1 MFIRASCLGGTI
13 SPSIFRVRLPEPGS
27 EDRVAPGMILSI
39 VFIQL
44 LTVGNLGQSLVF
56 SHPVRSIWTSTT
68 SSQTGDMALGV
79 STGVICMREHPNDW
93 DRHLFLTGSDVFA
106 VEFLPT
112 EPSVLLCGSRDGV
125 MRLFDM
131 RIRQTDVGQSN
142 LVVRHK
148 SSITHI
154 RHLNEVT
161 IVVHGPQKCA
171 LYDLRFPH
179 PRSPSKA
186 FAELTN
192 PVMTYERVHDR
203 KGYMLML
210 GFDVCKERQIMV
222 VASEDQRVRLFSMV
236 TGNELE
242 SGLGK
247 DPFHHAS
254 RALRFCDE
262 EHGGGVESIMAAN
275 GPALEYYKI

>member
-1 MFIRASCLGGTI
+1 M
-13 SPSIFRVRLPEPGS
+13 
-27 EDRVAPGMILSI
+27 
-39 VFIQL
+39 
-44 LTVGNLGQSLVF
+44 
-56 SHPVRSIWTSTT
+56 ST
-68 SSQTGDMALGV
+68 QTGDIALGV

-112 EPSVLLCGSRDGV
+112 EPSVLLCGSRDGA

-131 RIRQTDVGQSN
+131 RVRQTHAGQSN

-161 IVVHGPQKCA
+161 TVVHGPQKCA

-179 PRSPSKA
+179 PGSPSKA
-186 FAELTN
+186 FTEPTN
-192 PVMTYERVHDR
+192 PVMTYEQVHD
-203 KGYMLML
+203 KQGYILML
-210 GFDVCKERQIMV
+210 GFDVCKERQLMV

-236 TGNELE
+236 TGNVLE
-242 SGLGK
+242 SVLGK
-247 DPFHHAS
+247 DSFSHPS
-254 RALRFCDE
+254 RILKFCGE
-262 EHGGGVESIMAAN
+262 GQGGGQGGGVESIMAAN
-275 GPALEYYKI
+275 GPALEHYRI